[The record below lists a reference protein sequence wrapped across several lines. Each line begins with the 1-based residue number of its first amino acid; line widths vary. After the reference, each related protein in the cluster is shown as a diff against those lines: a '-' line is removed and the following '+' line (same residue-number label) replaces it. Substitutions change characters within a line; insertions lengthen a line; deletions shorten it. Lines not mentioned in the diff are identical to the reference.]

1 MQPRSWYCWS
11 AALLLMSLMPTALL
25 SGSASAQP
33 SINSTSQNRS
43 DFPATSISLKPRVSL
58 KDFRIMA
65 ANDLGMHC
73 GDLDYRVA
81 AILPPFNV
89 VHAQVIMR
97 DPGPR
102 IVTGDEA
109 NVSYSA
115 ASNPEDPALQRPP
128 KAPIYKTNF
137 WDQNPRTGN
146 SLARDAYDA
155 FYPAGTL
162 SLFSLKPDVGLPAPD
177 LERLYLGD
185 GQLAAEQQAMPSV
198 RRMNPTFS
206 KLYLANDRQ
215 PFQLFNLNYPFF
227 TSFAFGYTL
236 FDRKWFAAD
245 GIPIT
250 PFDDSGRKNSYPLLR
265 IQAQDKNGS
274 LTGIPRQVLASVDTV
289 VPVSA
294 EADCWRCHTSSI
306 DSGNG
311 QAACLPGLDSN
322 CPKEGSPTNRSGVAF
337 TVTRTDQ
344 DTAGVPLAVSKEWA
358 ADWNIVRLHDA
369 KHQTKL
375 ADATPVACQKCHYSP
390 ALDLAHLGPLG
401 PGASANG
408 REQTIHRSHSRV
420 VHTFHGNL
428 DLFKVV
434 MPKPNS
440 AARTSP
446 ETGKPSVNAKV
457 TQVLNQTCYQCHPGR
472 DTNCLRGAMFSGG
485 LVCQDCHG
493 NMKQVGNDFSANF
506 PTVPYPTGADS
517 TKRIPWASEPGCQSC
532 HTGDALSTMAKSD
545 PNVVPAK
552 DGIRLLQA
560 YRINDATVTPITA
573 SASRFAENQVD
584 GRRVLYRLSKDNHA
598 GIFCQGCH
606 GSTHAEWPVKP
617 SSGAFIANDNRPAME
632 LQGHAGKIIECT
644 TCHLAGTLPLSLGG
658 PHGLHPV
665 NESRWVG
672 GHEDFLETHSQTS
685 CTTCHG
691 AKGEGTVLAKAAA
704 ARSFSVEERTVKLSK
719 NQLVG
724 CGLCHENPIEQQE
737 SFQEVTPG
745 RSISGTNLV
754 R

>member
-1 MQPRSWYCWS
+1 MKPRSWHCWS
-11 AALLLMSLMPTALL
+11 AAVLLMSLMLTPPFL
-25 SGSASAQP
+25 GSASAQP

-43 DFPATSISLKPRVSL
+43 DLPAGSVILKPRVSL
-58 KDFRIMA
+58 KDFRIVA

-89 VHAQVIMR
+89 VHSQVIMR

-109 NVSYSA
+109 NVFYSA
-115 ASNPEDPALQRPP
+115 TSNPKDPALQMPP
-128 KAPIYKTNF
+128 TTPIYKTNF

-146 SLARDAYDA
+146 TLAFDAYDA
-155 FYPAGTL
+155 FYPAGIL
-162 SLFSLKPDVGLPAPD
+162 SLFPLTLDIGLPAPD

-185 GQLAAEQQAMPSV
+185 GQLAAEQQTMPSV
-198 RRMNPTFS
+198 KQITPTTSNP
-206 KLYLANDRQ
+206 YLANIRQ
-215 PFQLFNLNYPFF
+215 RFKLFNLNFPFF

-236 FDRKWFAAD
+236 SDRKWFAAD

-265 IQAQDKNGS
+265 IQAQDRNGI
-274 LTGIPRQVLASVDTV
+274 LTGIPGQVLASVDTV

-306 DSGNG
+306 DGGNG

-322 CPKEGSPTNRSGVAF
+322 CPKQGSPTNRSGVPFA
-337 TVTRTDQ
+337 VARADQ
-344 DTAGVPLAVSKEWA
+344 DTPGVPLAVSKEWA

-369 KHQTKL
+369 RHKTTL

-390 ALDLAHLGPLG
+390 ALDLAHLGPVGPG
-401 PGASANG
+401 PGANG
-408 REQTIHRSHSRV
+408 KEQTIHRTHSRV
-420 VHTFHGNL
+420 VHAFHGKL
-428 DLFKVV
+428 DLFKAA

-440 AARTSP
+440 AARTDP
-446 ETGKPSVNAKV
+446 KTGKPTVNAKV
-457 TQVLNQTCYQCHPGR
+457 VQVLNQTCYQCHPGR

-493 NMKQVGNDFSANF
+493 NMKDVGNDFSAKF
-506 PTVPYPTGADS
+506 PTIPFPTGVSAAR
-517 TKRIPWASEPGCQSC
+517 RIPWASEPGCQSC
-532 HTGDALSTMAKSD
+532 HTGDVLSTIAKSD
-545 PNVVPAK
+545 PNVIPAK

-560 YRINDATVTPITA
+560 YRTNDTTVTPIAAPT
-573 SASRFAENQVD
+573 SRFAENQTD
-584 GRRVLYRLSKDNHA
+584 GKRVLYRLSKDGHA

-617 SSGAFIANDNRPAME
+617 ASGAYIANDNRPAIE

-644 TCHLAGTLPLSLGG
+644 TCHLAGTLPQSLDG

-665 NESRWVG
+665 NDSRWVG
-672 GHEDFLETHSQTS
+672 GHEDFLETHSKAS
-685 CTTCHG
+685 CITCHG
-691 AKGEGTVLAKAAA
+691 TKGEGTVLAKAAA
-704 ARSFSVEERTVKLSK
+704 ARSFSVEESTVKIAN
-719 NQLVG
+719 NQLVR
-724 CGLCHENPIEQQE
+724 CGLCHENPI
-737 SFQEVTPG
+737 G
-745 RSISGTNLV
+745 R
-754 R
+754 